1 MKLSLRSL
9 LPLASVVLVLLAP
22 LAIYPLFLIKLMCFA
37 LLAASLNLL
46 IGYVGL
52 LSFGHAMFYGA
63 AAYVTAHAAKVWG
76 WDGMAAIAAGVAAA
90 AAIGFVTGLLAIRR
104 QGIYFSMITLAF
116 AQLVYFVALKA
127 PFTGGEDGL
136 QNVPRPRML
145 GIVDTSDNLTL
156 YYVVL
161 VIVGAAFWLIWR
173 TVHSPFGQVLKAIR
187 DNEPRAVSLGYRVNR
202 YKLQAFTLSA
212 ALAGLA
218 GATKVLAT
226 QLATLVDVNWT
237 TSGEALLICIV
248 GGLQTLLG
256 PVVGAVV
263 IISIEHYLA
272 TLAEWVLIIQGAVFI
287 VVVML
292 FRKGIVGT
300 FHDWQ
305 LRRQARKG
313 LATAIAPAGVP
324 LVAEAD
330 DTQEA
335 TP

>member
-1 MKLSLRSL
+1 MKLSARSGL
-9 LPLASVVLVLLAP
+9 LVAALVLLVLVP
-22 LAIYPLFLIKLMCFA
+22 LVVYPLFLIKLLCVA

-63 AAYVTAHAAKVWG
+63 AGYVTGHVVKEWG
-76 WDGMAAIAAGVAAA
+76 WDGVAGIAAGVAVAA
-90 AAIGFVTGLLAIRR
+90 ALGFVSGQLAIRR
-104 QGIYFSMITLAF
+104 AGIYFSMITLAF
-116 AQLVYFVALKA
+116 AQLVYFLALRL

-136 QNVPRPRML
+136 QNVPRPRLL
-145 GIVDTSDNLTL
+145 GIVDTGNNLVL
-156 YYVVL
+156 YYAVL

-187 DNEPRAVSLGYRVNR
+187 DNEPRAISLGYRVNR
-202 YKLQAFTLSA
+202 FKLQAFTLSA

-218 GATKVLAT
+218 GGTKVLAT
-226 QLATLVDVNWT
+226 QLATLVDVHWA

-256 PVVGAVV
+256 PIVGAIV
-263 IISIEHYLA
+263 IVSMEHYLA
-272 TLAEWVLIIQGAVFI
+272 SLAEWVLIIEGAVFI

-300 FHDWQ
+300 
-305 LRRQARKG
+305 LYERLGRRHPAAVDTPAPPARSPQD
-313 LATAIAPAGVP
+313 AASARPVP
-324 LVAEAD
+324 
-330 DTQEA
+330 
-335 TP
+335 

>member
-1 MKLSLRSL
+1 MKLSLRSGL
-9 LPLASVVLVLLAP
+9 LAACLVLLALAP
-22 LAIYPLFLIKLMCFA
+22 LAVYPLFLIKLMCFA

-63 AAYVTAHAAKVWG
+63 AAYVSGYVIKAWG
-76 WDGMAAIAAGVAAA
+76 WDGLAGIAAGVAVAA
-90 AAIGFVTGLLAIRR
+90 ALGFFTGLLAIRR

-116 AQLVYFVALKA
+116 AQLVYFVALRM

-136 QNVPRPRML
+136 QNVPRPRLL
-145 GIVDTSDNLTL
+145 GVVDTSNNTVM

-161 VIVGAAFWLIWR
+161 AIVGAAFWLIWR
-173 TVHSPFGQVLKAIR
+173 TVHSPFGQVVKAIR
-187 DNEPRAVSLGYRVNR
+187 DNEPRAISLGYPVNR

-226 QLATLVDVNWT
+226 QLATLVDVHWA

-256 PVVGAVV
+256 PVVGALV
-263 IISIEHYLA
+263 IVSMEHYLA
-272 TLAEWVLIIQGAVFI
+272 SLAEWVLIIQGAVFI

-300 FHDWQ
+300 YYDF
-305 LRRQARKG
+305 LARRRA
-313 LATAIAPAGVP
+313 AA
-324 LVAEAD
+324 AEAARPGGD
-330 DTQEA
+330 PAAMKEA
-335 TP
+335 IQ